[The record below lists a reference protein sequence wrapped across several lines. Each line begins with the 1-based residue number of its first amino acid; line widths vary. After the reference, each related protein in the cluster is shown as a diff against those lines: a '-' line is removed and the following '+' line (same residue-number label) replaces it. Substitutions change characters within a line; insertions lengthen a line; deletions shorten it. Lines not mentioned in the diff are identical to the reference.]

1 MTLKYKLVAVGG
13 TFDKFH
19 KGHQTLLE
27 KAFKVGGTVAIG
39 VTSDKFAAQKDPIE
53 PCQTRI
59 ENLKKYLEK
68 KGYKNFYI
76 EKLEDP
82 YGPTIHDKEFDA
94 IIVSEETRPRAE
106 KINKIR
112 EEKGLPPLDIITISM
127 VKAEDGQPISSTR
140 IRKGEI
146 DKKGKILKK
155 GPK

>member
-1 MTLKYKLVAVGG
+1 MTKKYKLAAVGG

-27 KAFKVGGTVAIG
+27 KAFKIAEKVAIG
-39 VTSDKFAAQKDPIE
+39 VTSDKFAAQKDPVE

-59 ENLKKYLEK
+59 KNLKKYLEK

-82 YGPTIHDKEFDA
+82 YGPTIQEKKFKA
-94 IIVSEETRPRAE
+94 IIVSKETQPRAE

-112 EEKGLPPLDIITISM
+112 KKRGLPKLDIITIDM

-155 GPK
+155 D

>member
-1 MTLKYKLVAVGG
+1 LTKKYKLAAVGG

-27 KAFKVGGTVAIG
+27 KAFKVAETVAIG
-39 VTSDKFAAQKDPIE
+39 VTSDKFAAKKDPIE

-59 ENLKKYLEK
+59 KNLKKYLKK

-82 YGPTIHDKEFDA
+82 YGPTIHDKKFEA
-94 IIVSEETRPRAE
+94 IIVSRETQPRA
-106 KINKIR
+106 KQINKIR
-112 EEKGLPPLDIITISM
+112 KEKKLPPLDIITINM
-127 VKAEDGQPISSTR
+127 VKAEDGEPISSTR

-146 DKKGKILKK
+146 DKKGKVIK
-155 GPK
+155 

>member
-1 MTLKYKLVAVGG
+1 MAVGG

-27 KAFKVGGTVAIG
+27 KAFKVAETVAIG

-59 ENLKKYLEK
+59 KNLKKYLAK

-82 YGPTIHDKEFDA
+82 YGPTINDKKFEA
-94 IIVSEETRPRAE
+94 IIVSEETQPTAE

-112 EEKGLPPLDIITISM
+112 KEKNIPPMDIITIKM

-146 DKKGKILKK
+146 DKKGKILK
-155 GPK
+155 